1 MLKVATL
8 ELKRSR
14 KERGISMTQWSKQTL
29 EKHYE
34 SDLTDK
40 DCRIINEEL
49 DGMTWD
55 NVDEDTRL
63 FKDINEYVSYVYDTY
78 DVISNLFEFMTYLAT
93 EETES
98 VYTAKELLLDDEA
111 VELDKGKIL
120 LVME

>member
-1 MLKVATL
+1 
-8 ELKRSR
+8 
-14 KERGISMTQWSKQTL
+14 MTQWSKQTL

>member
-1 MLKVATL
+1 
-8 ELKRSR
+8 
-14 KERGISMTQWSKQTL
+14 MTQWSKQTL

-34 SDLTDK
+34 SDLTDN
-40 DCRIINEEL
+40 DCRIINKEL

-63 FKDINEYVSYVYDTY
+63 FKDINDYVSCVYDTD
-78 DVISNLFEFMTYLAT
+78 DVISNFFEFMTYLAT

-98 VYTAKELLLDDEA
+98 VYTAKELLLDGEA

-120 LVME
+120 LLME

>member
-34 SDLTDK
+34 SDLTDN
-40 DCRIINEEL
+40 DCRIINKEL

-55 NVDEDTRL
+55 NVDEYTRL
-63 FKDINEYVSYVYDTY
+63 FKDINDYVSCVYDTD
-78 DVISNLFEFMTYLAT
+78 DVISNFFEFMTYLAT

-98 VYTAKELLLDDEA
+98 VYTAKELLLDGEA

>member
-1 MLKVATL
+1 
-8 ELKRSR
+8 
-14 KERGISMTQWSKQTL
+14 MTQWSKQTL

-34 SDLTDK
+34 SDLTDN

-111 VELDKGKIL
+111 VELDKGKIF
-120 LVME
+120 LVMG

>member
-1 MLKVATL
+1 
-8 ELKRSR
+8 
-14 KERGISMTQWSKQTL
+14 MTQWSKQTL
-29 EKHYE
+29 EKYYE

-78 DVISNLFEFMTYLAT
+78 DVISNFFEFMTYLAT

>member
-1 MLKVATL
+1 
-8 ELKRSR
+8 
-14 KERGISMTQWSKQTL
+14 MTQWSKQTL

-63 FKDINEYVSYVYDTY
+63 FKDINKYVSYVYDTY
-78 DVISNLFEFMTYLAT
+78 DVISNFFEFMTYLAT